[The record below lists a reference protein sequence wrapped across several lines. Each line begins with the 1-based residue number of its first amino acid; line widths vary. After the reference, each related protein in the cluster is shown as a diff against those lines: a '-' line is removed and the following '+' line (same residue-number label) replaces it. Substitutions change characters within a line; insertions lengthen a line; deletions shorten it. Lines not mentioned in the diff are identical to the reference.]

1 MASFIVSAKNMT
13 KVYPADVRPE
23 GNDRLTAPPLP
34 LEAFNEKLVLQ
45 LVPVRRKKKKKKK
58 RNNDDTK
65 IVKSRISVFFAWRI
79 EGRYKHVGLMYS

>member
-1 MASFIVSAKNMT
+1 MIAR
-13 KVYPADVRPE
+13 RPC
-23 GNDRLTAPPLP
+23 TPPLP

-45 LVPVRRKKKKKKK
+45 LVPVRRKKKKKK

-65 IVKSRISVFFAWRI
+65 IVKSRIKRFLAWRI